1 MPQVGLDCY
10 MYYNSGTLGSPTWNL
25 ITLARDVTLGMGAME
40 ADAKTRGSALAA
52 ALAAHIEVEINFDM
66 LYDTTDTVFNALLT
80 VFLARGEVE
89 LALMDGPIA
98 TTGSQGPRVAC
109 SLFKFDRGEPLDDSL
124 VMSVTAKPT
133 YGAAFTWL
141 DIA

>member
-1 MPQVGLDCY
+1 MAQVGLDCY
-10 MYYNSGTLGSPTWNL
+10 LYYNSGTLGSPTWNL
-25 ITLARDVTLGMGAME
+25 IPLARDVTLGLGAME
-40 ADAKTRGSALAA
+40 AEANTRGSSLAA

-80 VFLARGEVE
+80 VFLARGTVE
-89 LALMDGPIA
+89 LAVMDGPIA
-98 TTGSQGPRVAC
+98 TTGSQGPRTTC
-109 SLFKFDRGEPLDDSL
+109 SLFGFERGEPQDDAVTVSI
-124 VMSVTAKPT
+124 TAKPT